1 MVERYPKFKSA
12 MCYAPIFGFI
22 YSFFIFLQA
31 EEPKSMKFHAVQSL
45 LIGMGFLIS
54 MFTLILIVLFAA
66 ALGGGSFIRII
77 VFIAYFIGYNSMLWG
92 GFLLTF
98 ILMIKAFH
106 GIFKVPIVGIPAY
119 NYAFEG

>member
-1 MVERYPKFKSA
+1 MVDGYPKIKAA
-12 MCYAPIFGFI
+12 MCYAPIFGFL

-31 EEPKSMKFHAVQSL
+31 EEHKPMKFHAVQSL

-66 ALGGGSFIRII
+66 AVGSGNFVSYIGI
-77 VFIAYFIGYNSMLWG
+77 IAYFIGYNSMLWG

-98 ILMIKAFH
+98 ILMIKGYL
-106 GIFKVPIVGIPAY
+106 GIFKVPIVGDTAY
-119 NYAFEG
+119 NFAFEE